1 MKQKY
6 IDNYHALKNLP
17 IVQKL
22 ILKNKQL
29 KKENKNLRNALSLLG
44 EVKCKTICKYSN
56 DNSDIISIY
65 SDDTEENITYSVEKK
80 TDVITNKKTDVIT
93 DNNYKNTIIKKE
105 NSSDD
110 EPTIVGDISPRCW
123 SLHNS
128 RQNLKEEEEELKKNE
143 IINRIKEEK
152 KIKKEKELIVQF
164 EEVRKRKEALK
175 QEERKE

>member
-93 DNNYKNTIIKKE
+93 DNNYKNTIIKTLIWRCIATVITFTLGW
-105 NSSDD
+105 
-110 EPTIVGDISPRCW
+110 TITGSIKAGLAIGSVDTVIKTFAYFGYERLW
-123 SLHNS
+123 
-128 RQNLKEEEEELKKNE
+128 LKLKK
-143 IINRIKEEK
+143 
-152 KIKKEKELIVQF
+152 
-164 EEVRKRKEALK
+164 
-175 QEERKE
+175 

>member
-44 EVKCKTICKYSN
+44 EVKCKTICKFSN

-65 SDDTEENITYSVEKK
+65 SDDTEESSGT
-80 TDVITNKKTDVIT
+80 TNTFGEFEACEPD
-93 DNNYKNTIIKKE
+93 DLE
-105 NSSDD
+105 EAEQEANSMIMQAIAAAQES
-110 EPTIVGDISPRCW
+110 GDHIPS
-123 SLHNS
+123 S
-128 RQNLKEEEEELKKNE
+128 
-143 IINRIKEEK
+143 IKE
-152 KIKKEKELIVQF
+152 KINEPSYIF
-164 EEVRKRKEALK
+164 I
-175 QEERKE
+175 